1 MTVRQTKS
9 EILRDVAAV
18 VTVVISLT
26 GLAIALSG
34 QTSASAK
41 WQQNVDGRLSAIETR
56 NARADVMLN
65 GRRGFMN
72 EAANRANFLCDRS
85 KECAAR
91 FQPMSI
97 PE

>member
-1 MTVRQTKS
+1 MTVPQKKS

-41 WQQNVDGRLSAIETR
+41 WQQNVENRLTGIETR
-56 NARADVMLN
+56 NARIDVILN

-85 KECAAR
+85 KDCADR
-91 FQPMSI
+91 FPSMSI